1 MLKPLYYFFC
11 QIPPCS
17 FDFCKN
23 FEFQQLKYPNHMY
36 ISFCAFVELVTS
48 RRQGSVSATGF
59 VPMKIEILTTY
70 LG

>member
-1 MLKPLYYFFC
+1 
-11 QIPPCS
+11 
-17 FDFCKN
+17 
-23 FEFQQLKYPNHMY
+23 MY

-59 VPMKIEILTTY
+59 VPMKIEILITY